1 MSHVVTAALASTS
14 TASTASTASTTNE
27 AAPSAVSGSHRTLL
41 RIEGGIMLFAAVG
54 IYAALGGAWSTFAL
68 LFLVPDLSL
77 LGYLAGPRVGAIA
90 YNLGHSLA
98 GPALVGAAGMLMGA
112 PFALLVACIWVAHI
126 GFDRMLGYGLKA
138 TSAFGDTHLGRVG
151 KSARG

>member
-1 MSHVVTAALASTS
+1 MSNVAAAAIPFSS
-14 TASTASTASTTNE
+14 ME
-27 AAPSAVSGSHRTLL
+27 AAPSTVSGSHRALL
-41 RIEGGIMLFAAVG
+41 RIEGAVTLFAAVG
-54 IYAALGGAWSTFAL
+54 IYVALGGAWSTFAL

-77 LGYLAGPRVGAIA
+77 LGYLAGPRVGAIV
-90 YNLGHSLA
+90 YNIGHSLV
-98 GPALVGAAGMLMGA
+98 GPALVGAAGMLLAA

-151 KSARG
+151 EDSVVSRISR